1 MTFEFYIFFN
11 SCFAMNYF
19 ALVTFS
25 KNLKHENIV
34 VYLHDFYFSY
44 LEEGICMEL
53 AQTLGL
59 EGWDY
64 TKMGNI
70 LALVSTSHPN
80 SYPIL

>member
-1 MTFEFYIFFN
+1 M
-11 SCFAMNYF
+11 SYF

-25 KNLKHENIV
+25 KNLKHENIF

-44 LEEGICMEL
+44 LEEGIWMEL

-59 EGWDY
+59 VGWDY

-70 LALVSTSHPN
+70 LALASTSHPN